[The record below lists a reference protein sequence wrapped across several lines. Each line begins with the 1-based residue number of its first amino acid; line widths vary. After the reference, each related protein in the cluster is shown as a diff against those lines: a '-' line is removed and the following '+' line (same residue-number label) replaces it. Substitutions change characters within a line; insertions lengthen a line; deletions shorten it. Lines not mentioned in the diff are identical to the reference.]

1 MKPKISE
8 EELNKQIKSEAEKNV
23 SEKIYR
29 KRLLFIYAFFILTM
43 ALFLLIDSSR
53 SIIPT
58 KSRGVA
64 IIIFGITF
72 TFAIMTDL
80 PIRLTRWIPIR
91 RNTTLLMKEVYE
103 YRRII
108 DERIN
113 NAPIEIK
120 EQEESIK
127 FYQEELEKRKQ
138 ECEEDIKSAEEEIGN
153 LEYEA
158 KILQLIKLN
167 YFQSKKTTR

>member
-1 MKPKISE
+1 MKPKISA
-8 EELNKQIKSEAEKNV
+8 EELNKQIKAEAEENV

-29 KRLLFIYAFFILTM
+29 KRLLFIYGFFILAMT
-43 ALFLLIDSSR
+43 LFLLIDSSR

-58 KSRGVA
+58 KSRGTA

-72 TFAIMTDL
+72 AVAIMTDL

-103 YRRII
+103 YRQII
-108 DERIN
+108 DEKIN

-153 LEYEA
+153 LEHEV
-158 KILQLIKLN
+158 KILQLIKNEL
-167 YFQSKKTTR
+167 FPI